1 MAITDWP
8 FYINFAVFTV
18 FLTLFITE
26 LMGGLLLLLCY
37 DSAKKKVLPYI
48 VPIWEVTGT
57 FAAFW
62 VVTADFAYP
71 ALIPAVAALFP
82 AAIIVFLIFL
92 VARNSSI
99 SFAEFILKRGWLD
112 EKKLYQA
119 YGVSTLLIALVVLMI
134 LSTIVSGAGIN
145 LSPISFS
152 FGSWIAT
159 PAALLYLLGVVII
172 VVGLGPV
179 FYDLEA
185 FRRLTLPLT
194 TVGVLVEVGALAL
207 FSRSFLAWPLLLASA
222 LTVLTALLY
231 QRRRTAP
238 IVANKVV
245 FAVLSCVI
253 IFSLNYLVYPKAFV
267 NASGGP
273 LSVNAVTTTGPMV
286 GAFDLL
292 SVAGAVIVGLLMVL
306 YMLAANRSGRA
317 APGSPAPSAPAAASP
332 KDP

>member
-8 FYINFAVFTV
+8 FYLNFAVFTV
-18 FLTLFITE
+18 FLTLFLTE
-26 LMGGLLLLLCY
+26 LMGGLVLLLFY

-62 VVTADFAYP
+62 VVSADFAYP
-71 ALIPAVAALFP
+71 ALIPAVATLFP

-99 SFAEFILKRGWLD
+99 SFAEYILKHGWLD

-119 YGVSTLLIALVVLMI
+119 YGVSTLLIALVLLMI
-134 LSTIVSGAGIN
+134 LSTIVSGAGIH

-152 FGSWIAT
+152 FGSWITT
-159 PAALLYLLGVVII
+159 PAALLYLLGVVIL
-172 VVGLGPV
+172 VAGLAPV

-207 FSRSFLAWPLLLASA
+207 FSRSFLAWPLLLASV
-222 LTVLTALLY
+222 LTVLAALLY
-231 QRRRTAP
+231 LSRRTAP
-238 IVANKVV
+238 IVTNKVV
-245 FAVLSCVI
+245 FAFLSCVI
-253 IFSLNYLVYPKAFV
+253 IFSLNYLVYPTAFV
-267 NASGGP
+267 NAAGGP
-273 LSVNAVTTTGPMV
+273 LSVNSVTTSGPMV

-292 SVAGAVIVGLLMVL
+292 SVAGAVIIGLLMVL
-306 YMLAANRSGRA
+306 YMFAAYRSGRA
-317 APGSPAPSAPAAASP
+317 APGPRTPPAAAVVSP